1 MASILNSAR
10 PSRGELALFSLAG
23 SAIFFGLWQI
33 LASSGL
39 VSKFVLPSPAEVA
52 IAAFTMMVD
61 PFAGNTIQGHVIASL
76 ARWAMG
82 FGLAAAI
89 GVPLGLAMGYWR
101 LLDAMM
107 TPIFEAYRYI
117 APLAWVPFAA
127 LWFGTGLGGP
137 VMVIFT
143 GALSTV
149 SRSAESVKP
158 NGANGACNRLKSPA
172 C

>member
-1 MASILNSAR
+1 MMAE
-10 PSRGELALFSLAG
+10 PCAG
-23 SAIFFGLWQI
+23 I
-33 LASSGL
+33 
-39 VSKFVLPSPAEVA
+39 P
-52 IAAFTMMVD
+52 
-61 PFAGNTIQGHVIASL
+61 IQGRFAASL

-127 LWFGTGLGGP
+127 LWVGTGLGGP
-137 VMVIFT
+137 ALVVFNRAPAPGGGNADC
-143 GALSTV
+143 GA
-149 SRSAESVKP
+149 
-158 NGANGACNRLKSPA
+158 
-172 C
+172 